1 MRAYLTVFAKLV
13 ASFALVVSSGLA
25 FASDPNGCGSGW
37 NTFVVPDRIRLLGC
51 EFKASCDLHDKCYSI
66 CDSSVIGICE
76 YRRCRAGGDL
86 FGNSVCAEDEKY
98 IKLMSAAQA
107 RKSSCDVNLS
117 DDIINRNPNKLGCR
131 ALSVLYRYAVKEW
144 GDGNFA
150 GYGTIDRPM
159 AWRQPQR
166 EYNKALTEFLE
177 KASES
182 DLKKFVDAA
191 DTDKPLVNLCGR
203 LRYSEEDGLQN
214 IADEDRKNAC
224 PTARR

>member
-1 MRAYLTVFAKLV
+1 MRAYLPIFSKLI
-13 ASFALVVSSGLA
+13 AAFALVMYSGLA

-37 NTFVVPDRIRLLGC
+37 STFVVPDRIRLLGC

-66 CDSSVIGICE
+66 CEKSITGICE
-76 YRRCRAGGDL
+76 YRRCRSGGDL
-86 FGNSVCAEDEKY
+86 FGNNICDEADKY
-98 IKLMSAAQA
+98 KNLMSAAQA
-107 RKSSCDVNLS
+107 RRRSCDVNLS
-117 DDIINRNPNKLGCR
+117 DDIRNRNPSKLGCR

-144 GDGNFA
+144 GDENFA
-150 GYGTIDRPM
+150 GYGSIDRPM
-159 AWRQPQR
+159 ALKQPQR

-191 DTDKPLVNLCGR
+191 DTGKPLVNLCGR